1 MKRGISFE
9 IPNKCGTFLG
19 DVLKPIDITDFIW
32 RVSNEESYLEVN
44 DKLDEELFP
53 EEKKVMP
60 GTELKNLLENNVY
73 YIIFADLKAYP
84 KENISELATYEEFIE
99 SDCELVLLVV
109 DSCYT
114 TIYCKDKE
122 KLELLYRNAQAYEF
136 KDVQYVTEKNDIRT
150 RLTVW

>member
-1 MKRGISFE
+1 
-9 IPNKCGTFLG
+9 
-19 DVLKPIDITDFIW
+19 
-32 RVSNEESYLEVN
+32 
-44 DKLDEELFP
+44 EELFP

-84 KENISELATYEEFIE
+84 KEKISEIATYEEFIE
-99 SDCELVLLVV
+99 SNCELVLLVV

-122 KLELLYRNAQAYEF
+122 KLGLLYRNAQAYRF
-136 KDVQYVTEKNDIRT
+136 KDVQYVTEKNDTRT